1 MRKLPSAPDG
11 DVDVKDI
18 HRDECAP
25 ERIASLIC
33 QVSILQI
40 GESHEADLHGEVDN
54 GFLIG
59 GAIGAQI
66 SENFRAEV
74 EVSHARLDTKTE
86 VEDYVLYEPT
96 LGRITVRRMTT
107 TSASCSSWPIS
118 GSGFR
123 YRRCSRHMLEAVWV
137 WPMSM
142 PISASASSKCASIRY
157 VLRCGRCRQLEL
169 CLSARCGNYDCP
181 IGTFRH
187 RPWLQVQG
195 HSQRGP
201 G

>member
-18 HRDECAP
+18 RRDECAP
-25 ERIASLIC
+25 EASLIC

-86 VEDYVLYEPT
+86 VEDYVLYEP
-96 LGRITVRRMTT
+96 
-107 TSASCSSWPIS
+107 
-118 GSGFR
+118 
-123 YRRCSRHMLEAVWV
+123 
-137 WPMSM
+137 
-142 PISASASSKCASIRY
+142 
-157 VLRCGRCRQLEL
+157 
-169 CLSARCGNYDCP
+169 
-181 IGTFRH
+181 
-187 RPWLQVQG
+187 VQG